1 MDNTIKVAGLLA
13 AGYVLGRTK
22 RLKTAL
28 KLFAAGSQVVQNRE
42 QIQDAL
48 GVFSD
53 SAEFQELQDKISG
66 LLNDSGKNAAQSA
79 VDKVMRTLQEQIE
92 TLNASLDSDDE
103 ASQEAE
109 TQEPAE
115 LEEDAEPEGAEPEDS
130 AEEAEEAPAEEA
142 PAEEAE
148 EAPAEE
154 EPAEEAEAEEASA
167 EEEEPE
173 AEEEAAEEPEAEEQ
187 EEEPASSQ
195 KSSATPP
202 TPNSTEERRE
212 IRRWAQD
219 NGYKVSAR
227 GRLSR
232 AVLEAYYEANPPK
245 S

>member
-115 LEEDAEPEGAEPEDS
+115 LEGDAEPQEAEPEDS
-130 AEEAEEAPAEEA
+130 AEETEEAPA
-142 PAEEAE
+142 
-148 EAPAEE
+148 
-154 EPAEEAEAEEASA
+154 
-167 EEEEPE
+167 
-173 AEEEAAEEPEAEEQ
+173 

-195 KSSATPP
+195 KSSANPP

>member
-92 TLNASLDSDDE
+92 TLNASLDSAE
-103 ASQEAE
+103 ETSQEAE

-130 AEEAEEAPAEEA
+130 AEEAEEAPAEE
-142 PAEEAE
+142 
-148 EAPAEE
+148 
-154 EPAEEAEAEEASA
+154 
-167 EEEEPE
+167 
-173 AEEEAAEEPEAEEQ
+173 
-187 EEEPASSQ
+187 EPASSQ
-195 KSSATPP
+195 KSSANPP

-227 GRLSR
+227 GRLSK

>member
-109 TQEPAE
+109 AQEPAE
-115 LEEDAEPEGAEPEDS
+115 LEEDAEPQEAEPEDS
-130 AEEAEEAPAEEA
+130 AEETEEAPA
-142 PAEEAE
+142 
-148 EAPAEE
+148 
-154 EPAEEAEAEEASA
+154 
-167 EEEEPE
+167 
-173 AEEEAAEEPEAEEQ
+173 

-195 KSSATPP
+195 KSSANPP

-227 GRLSR
+227 GRLSK

>member
-115 LEEDAEPEGAEPEDS
+115 LEGDAEPQEAEPEDS
-130 AEEAEEAPAEEA
+130 AEETEEAPA
-142 PAEEAE
+142 
-148 EAPAEE
+148 
-154 EPAEEAEAEEASA
+154 
-167 EEEEPE
+167 
-173 AEEEAAEEPEAEEQ
+173 

>member
-130 AEEAEEAPAEEA
+130 AEET
-142 PAEEAE
+142 E

-154 EPAEEAEAEEASA
+154 EPAA
-167 EEEEPE
+167 
-173 AEEEAAEEPEAEEQ
+173 
-187 EEEPASSQ
+187 SQ
-195 KSSATPP
+195 KSSANPP

-219 NGYKVSAR
+219 KGYKVSAR

>member
-115 LEEDAEPEGAEPEDS
+115 LEGDAEPEGAEPEDS
-130 AEEAEEAPAEEA
+130 AEETEEAPA
-142 PAEEAE
+142 
-148 EAPAEE
+148 
-154 EPAEEAEAEEASA
+154 
-167 EEEEPE
+167 
-173 AEEEAAEEPEAEEQ
+173 

-195 KSSATPP
+195 KSSANPP

>member
-92 TLNASLDSDDE
+92 TLNASLDSAE
-103 ASQEAE
+103 ETSQKAE

-115 LEEDAEPEGAEPEDS
+115 LEGDAEPEGAEPEDS
-130 AEEAEEAPAEEA
+130 AEETEEAPA
-142 PAEEAE
+142 
-148 EAPAEE
+148 
-154 EPAEEAEAEEASA
+154 
-167 EEEEPE
+167 
-173 AEEEAAEEPEAEEQ
+173 

-195 KSSATPP
+195 KSSANPP

-219 NGYKVSAR
+219 NGYKVSSR
-227 GRLSR
+227 GRLSK

>member
-130 AEEAEEAPAEEA
+130 AEEV
-142 PAEEAE
+142 
-148 EAPAEE
+148 EE
-154 EPAEEAEAEEASA
+154 EPA
-167 EEEEPE
+167 
-173 AEEEAAEEPEAEEQ
+173 

-195 KSSATPP
+195 KSSANPP